1 MLNESFRCCSK
12 FTWNCFFL
20 FTRLLA
26 TTGRANLR
34 DDFWSSQVYE
44 GPAWQAV
51 VVNYSKIVKY
61 RLRHRII
68 QLYIPNVRSW
78 YLVLLLVNLIPLNSL
93 EELVLLDII
102 STTGSRTD
110 SLMRVPVKQTGQ
122 KWFGWCWEERRKFEC
137 RVFDIIDQLILIV
150 AVVRSFPNKHLVD
163 QNAKQIPVHWFT
175 VATFLQH
182 FWGQVSETATETAG
196 HRVILNTLFW

>member
-1 MLNESFRCCSK
+1 M
-12 FTWNCFFL
+12 
-20 FTRLLA
+20 
-26 TTGRANLR
+26 
-34 DDFWSSQVYE
+34 YE

-68 QLYIPNVRSW
+68 QLYIPNMRSW

-122 KWFGWCWEERRKFEC
+122 K
-137 RVFDIIDQLILIV
+137 
-150 AVVRSFPNKHLVD
+150 
-163 QNAKQIPVHWFT
+163 
-175 VATFLQH
+175 
-182 FWGQVSETATETAG
+182 
-196 HRVILNTLFW
+196 